1 MELWA
6 ALTQEEEEEEEEEVV
21 LNVVEEAYR
30 VENLV

>member
-6 ALTQEEEEEEEEEVV
+6 ALTQEEEEEEEVV

>member
-6 ALTQEEEEEEEEEVV
+6 ALTQEEEEEEEEVV